1 MWIGFIVAS
10 PVWLWQIWAFLVPGL
25 TKKEKR
31 LGRIFIGAAL
41 VLFAGGVYMG
51 TQTFTNAVELLL
63 GATPDNASNLPS
75 ATEYFSF
82 VTRFILAFGLSFM
95 LPILL
100 MALNVLGI
108 LSGRMMLK
116 GWRFAIIV
124 IATFAAI
131 MTPTP
136 DVWTMFLLSA
146 PLLVLFY
153 GSAGLAL
160 VLDKIRGRREAKSRP
175 EWMEISDDKAS
186 AL

>member
-1 MWIGFIVAS
+1 MNIALIIIIV
-10 PVWLWQIWAFLVPGL
+10 V
-25 TKKEKR
+25 
-31 LGRIFIGAAL
+31 
-41 VLFAGGVYMG
+41 
-51 TQTFTNAVELLL
+51 
-63 GATPDNASNLPS
+63 
-75 ATEYFSF
+75 
-82 VTRFILAFGLSFM
+82 
-95 LPILL
+95 
-100 MALNVLGI
+100 
-108 LSGRMMLK
+108 
-116 GWRFAIIV
+116 AIIV